1 MKKLLAFL
9 TTLTLQVFLGST
21 AFAESVRPDADFTM
35 TTPDGWDSLNCDFAE
50 LYHPTVAHML
60 DCVDEEPSRLKQI
73 GWKMEGSK
81 VLGAYCISYR
91 KTGMRNAAVL
101 LRNSRGSEREA
112 LSKKFIDTYAGE
124 IQSGYRR
131 RGIALTDMSADLL
144 EAGKDLIMILDS
156 KISGPGGK
164 YMRSATIILH
174 DDALLNVG
182 TVYALDAPS
191 AVSAQLDA
199 MPLSV
204 VWRR

>member
-21 AFAESVRPDADFTM
+21 ALAESVRPDADFTM
-35 TTPDGWDSLNCDFAE
+35 TTPDGWDSLRRDFSE
-50 LYHPTVAHML
+50 LSHPAVAHVL
-60 DCVDEEPSRLKQI
+60 DCVDEDPSRLKQI

-81 VLGAYCISYR
+81 VIGAYCISYR
-91 KTGMRNAAVL
+91 KSGMRNAAVL
-101 LRNSRGSEREA
+101 LRNSKGNEREA
-112 LSKKFIDTYAGE
+112 LSKKFVDTYAGE
-124 IQSGYRR
+124 IQSGYQR
-131 RGIALTDMSADLL
+131 RGIALTDMSADLI

-156 KISGPGGK
+156 KISGPNVQ

-174 DDALLNVG
+174 NDALLNVG

-191 AVSAQLDA
+191 AVSASLEA